1 MLRPFTQGRE
11 GGNRRSKSALDHSG
25 VTRSVEAAKAEQA
38 TTTRHGCRWTF
49 TPVEVRALKL
59 CARSKVA
66 DAQNWPWARSALGA
80 TATVAPCNRQLSQP
94 YEIYRRA
101 QGGREPL
108 RSDGK
113 DYRADYEHDDLSPNN
128 LKTPDALEAN
138 GPLCENLSTGK
149 ESQCLVSMAQ

>member
-1 MLRPFTQGRE
+1 M
-11 GGNRRSKSALDHSG
+11 RSI
-25 VTRSVEAAKAEQA
+25 
-38 TTTRHGCRWTF
+38 
-49 TPVEVRALKL
+49 
-59 CARSKVA
+59 
-66 DAQNWPWARSALGA
+66 GA
-80 TATVAPCNRQLSQP
+80 PK
-94 YEIYRRA
+94 
-101 QGGREPL
+101 GGREAL